1 MLKIQILLV
10 PVNWSLR
17 QPIQV
22 VKLPTTT
29 ITRFKIAFS
38 LWTKW
43 IRTVEC
49 GILAI
54 KKLMWTTLHKNY
66 IQFFQTC
73 PLNTHKK
80 KKKEKKFDCRRKRTF
95 FYLSLS
101 SIATLK
107 SRDNDFLCQLCF
119 LSLHLFYISSLYVL
133 YLLSVISSIL
143 YILCNLSR
151 QVFLISFISEYTS
164 RSWTDK
170 SETLGKLSKYQSLW
184 YKRCAG

>member
-1 MLKIQILLV
+1 MTLLTFHCLE

-22 VKLPTTT
+22 VKLPATT
-29 ITRFKIAFS
+29 ITRFKIVFS

-54 KKLMWTTLHKNY
+54 EKLMWKTLHKNY

-95 FYLSLS
+95 FYLSLF
-101 SIATLK
+101 SIATSK
-107 SRDNDFLCQLCF
+107 SRDNDFLCF

-143 YILCNLSR
+143 YILFYLSQ
-151 QVFLISFISEYTS
+151 QVFFISFISEYTS
-164 RSWTDK
+164 RSWTNK

-184 YKRCAG
+184 CKRCAG